1 MVDTCAAE
9 FEARTPYF
17 YSVPEGC
24 CDARAKRAEGRETV
38 IVLGSGPIR
47 IGQGIEFDYSSVHCV
62 QTLRK
67 MGYDV
72 VIINNNPETVSTDYD
87 TASRLY
93 FEPLCPE
100 DVMGV
105 IEVEKPVGVVVA
117 FGGQTAI
124 SLTNFLVSQ
133 GVKILGTSAEGID
146 LAEDREKFDALLGTM
161 GIERPR
167 GAGVNTL
174 EEALEA
180 AERLGYPVLLRPSYV
195 IGGQNMVIAHEEADV
210 RRYMGIIL
218 SGGIAN
224 PVLVDKYMP
233 GTELEC
239 DVISDGERVLIPGI
253 MEHIERAGIH
263 SGDSIAIYPPKSLSP
278 EMTAHVA
285 DCSRRLALAL
295 GTRGLVNIQYLIY
308 EGKLY
313 VIEVNPRASRTI
325 PYLSKVTGVHMVDIA
340 TRVMMGASLEELGC
354 PDGLLP
360 PSPVYGVKAPV
371 FSFEKLPDANS
382 LLGPEMKSTGEVLG
396 VGRTLREAT
405 YKALCAAGYTFL
417 SAPGGA
423 RRGVLLSVDNRQLG
437 EIGPL
442 VRKLDAEDLHMFA
455 TPDTANAIKALG
467 CYAFDIGS
475 VTRTADLG
483 GMLERAGIGL
493 VIYSGALHD
502 DTMGDYIELHRQA
515 IRRGIL
521 CITSLDTALAAI
533 SLLNEHLT
541 PDDTELLDIGTVG
554 RLHQA

>member
-1 MVDTCAAE
+1 
-9 FEARTPYF
+9 
-17 YSVPEGC
+17 
-24 CDARAKRAEGRETV
+24 
-38 IVLGSGPIR
+38 
-47 IGQGIEFDYSSVHCV
+47 
-62 QTLRK
+62 
-67 MGYDV
+67 
-72 VIINNNPETVSTDYD
+72 
-87 TASRLY
+87 
-93 FEPLCPE
+93 
-100 DVMGV
+100 
-105 IEVEKPVGVVVA
+105 
-117 FGGQTAI
+117 
-124 SLTNFLVSQ
+124 
-133 GVKILGTSAEGID
+133 
-146 LAEDREKFDALLGTM
+146 M

-285 DCSRRLALAL
+285 DCSRRLAPRPRHARAGEYTVPHLRGQALRHRGQPPRLAHH
-295 GTRGLVNIQYLIY
+295 
-308 EGKLY
+308 
-313 VIEVNPRASRTI
+313 P
-325 PYLSKVTGVHMVDIA
+325 LSEQGHWRPHGGHP

-442 VRKLDAEDLHMFA
+442 VRKLDAENLHMFA

-554 RLHQA
+554 RLHQS

>member
-1 MVDTCAAE
+1 M
-9 FEARTPYF
+9 
-17 YSVPEGC
+17 
-24 CDARAKRAEGRETV
+24 
-38 IVLGSGPIR
+38 
-47 IGQGIEFDYSSVHCV
+47 
-62 QTLRK
+62 
-67 MGYDV
+67 
-72 VIINNNPETVSTDYD
+72 
-87 TASRLY
+87 
-93 FEPLCPE
+93 
-100 DVMGV
+100 
-105 IEVEKPVGVVVA
+105 
-117 FGGQTAI
+117 
-124 SLTNFLVSQ
+124 
-133 GVKILGTSAEGID
+133 KILGTSAEGID

-174 EEALEA
+174 EEALET

-278 EMTAHVA
+278 EMTEHVA

-308 EGKLY
+308 EDKLY

-405 YKALCAAGYTFL
+405 YKAMCAAGYTFL

-423 RRGVLLSVDNRQLG
+423 RRGVLLSVENRQLG
-437 EIGPL
+437 EIEPL
-442 VRKLDAEDLHMFA
+442 VRKLDAEGLHMFA
-455 TPDTANAIKALG
+455 TPDTANAIKAMG
-467 CYAFDIGS
+467 YYAFDIGS

-483 GMLERAGIGL
+483 GMLERAGIGF

-521 CITSLDTALAAI
+521 CITSLDTAYTAI
-533 SLLNEHLT
+533 SLLAEHMS
-541 PDDTELLDIGTVG
+541 PDSTELLDIGTVG

>member
-1 MVDTCAAE
+1 
-9 FEARTPYF
+9 
-17 YSVPEGC
+17 
-24 CDARAKRAEGRETV
+24 
-38 IVLGSGPIR
+38 
-47 IGQGIEFDYSSVHCV
+47 
-62 QTLRK
+62 
-67 MGYDV
+67 
-72 VIINNNPETVSTDYD
+72 
-87 TASRLY
+87 
-93 FEPLCPE
+93 
-100 DVMGV
+100 
-105 IEVEKPVGVVVA
+105 
-117 FGGQTAI
+117 
-124 SLTNFLVSQ
+124 
-133 GVKILGTSAEGID
+133 
-146 LAEDREKFDALLGTM
+146 M

-442 VRKLDAEDLHMFA
+442 VRKLDAENLHMFA